1 MPEIYKERVCTVSL
15 CLGNFIWKIDMPISL
30 WKKRRN
36 KAILCFGLRCTISQ
50 RQLYNDQDVGRGMF
64 DFLY

>member
-1 MPEIYKERVCTVSL
+1 
-15 CLGNFIWKIDMPISL
+15 MPISL